1 MLYQIKYCHCPAI
14 YPLILTFLEVSK
26 DSKPVV
32 KNISNN
38 SIKLGIPTCIHK
50 VHPEFYL
57 LHKNYVY
64 KKSSALNISVGK
76 TADFKS

>member
-32 KNISNN
+32 KIS
-38 SIKLGIPTCIHK
+38 IELGIPTCIHK

-57 LHKNYVY
+57 LHKN
-64 KKSSALNISVGK
+64 
-76 TADFKS
+76 